1 MARDAQGRVHARS
14 GGSVT
19 LSQRQPRIE
28 DAAWLAR
35 VRLMPCLIC
44 GRPGSDPAHLRSAAP
59 QYGKRITGMGEKSS
73 DCWVLPLCRTHH
85 EAQHREGDELRWWA
99 RHGIADPFA
108 VAMAL
113 YGNRTVR
120 TRPRREPKVR
130 VRKPRE
136 QRAKVPKGRPL
147 QSRSNWPTGR
157 TIVSRNTLKRGNE

>member
-1 MARDAQGRVHARS
+1 M
-14 GGSVT
+14 T
-19 LSQRQPRIE
+19 LSQRQPRVE
-28 DAAWLAR
+28 DAAWLAI
-35 VRLMPCLIC
+35 VRKMPCLIC

-59 QYGKRITGMGEKSS
+59 QYGKRLTGMGEKSS

-85 EAQHREGDELRWWA
+85 EAQHRDGDELRWWA

-136 QRAKVPKGRPL
+136 QRAKITQRKAEWPKREL
-147 QSRSNWPTGR
+147 KSRSTFQQ
-157 TIVSRNTLKRGNE
+157 RGTK